1 MAQSVFELPGHA
13 MTADET
19 DRVLRIEGCSLRV
32 APTTWD
38 WASANAEAIDR
49 HWQRR
54 SRESPAMFNGVI
66 HMLSAISL
74 DGAHLHGNLVRA
86 DFKSF
91 LYWREHGHPY
101 AGVRDAFG
109 SALIISAEGHVML
122 GRQRPGN
129 INSGLAYLPGG
140 FIDPSDISP
149 AGTIDIAGSIER
161 ELAEEAG
168 LAAADADIAPGFIA
182 TFDGPQLS
190 IAQDIRIALP
200 AQSLRERILDHIAK
214 DQNPELA
221 DIVIVRSEA
230 DLLGLAMAPYA
241 TRLLKWYFTSA
252 DANTLG

>member
-1 MAQSVFELPGHA
+1 MAHSVFELPGHT

-19 DRVLRIEGCSLRV
+19 DRVLRIEGCSLHV
-32 APTTWD
+32 SPATWD

-74 DGAHLHGNLVRA
+74 DGAHLHGNFARA

-91 LYWREHGHPY
+91 LYWLEQGHPY

-140 FIDPSDISP
+140 FIDPSDVSA
-149 AGTIDIAGSIER
+149 AGSIDIAGSIVR
-161 ELAEEAG
+161 ELVEETG

-182 TFDGPQLS
+182 TFEGPQLS
-190 IAQDIRIALP
+190 IAREIRIALP
-200 AQSLRERILDHIAK
+200 AQSLRARILDHIAK
-214 DQNPELA
+214 DPNPELA
-221 DIVIVRSEA
+221 DIVIVRSA
-230 DLLGLAMAPYA
+230 VDLQGLAMAPYA
-241 TRLLKWYFTSA
+241 VRLLKWYFINA
-252 DANTLG
+252 V